1 MKEGDTTERV
11 SINKELGEIFVKGSK
26 DLSIQSRLWIAI
38 CMGDT
43 EAATLAIKDLKRF
56 EEERNKT

>member
-11 SINKELGEIFVKGSK
+11 SINKEI
-26 DLSIQSRLWIAI
+26 SRFIRAWKELLWSPSWFITTRN
-38 CMGDT
+38 GDT